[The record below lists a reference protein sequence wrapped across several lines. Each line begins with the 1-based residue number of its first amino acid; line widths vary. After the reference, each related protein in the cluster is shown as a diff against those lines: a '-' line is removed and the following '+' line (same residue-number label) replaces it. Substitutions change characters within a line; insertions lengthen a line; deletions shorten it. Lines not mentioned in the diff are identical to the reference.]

1 MCAVVLLAIN
11 KYVLPG
17 VVIDVSDALHRLIWR
32 DLTPRLNAASD
43 EQGGGGG
50 ASPIFEPNE
59 FREEHMYTEAVD
71 LVLRAHEKSLRALFS
86 VISDVK
92 RARTD
97 PLPLLSLEGWRAF
110 LRAVELL
117 GADITERDAALCF
130 SWSRMAVSER
140 RTERGQRHE
149 SCLPFEGFLE
159 ALCRIAALK
168 ALPTDEE
175 IANAGHAHAGTYM
188 IELRTKP
195 GGVFEEMLRT
205 RSVGWGEEPVEP
217 LARCVAHLLEILI
230 YTVEAETQGADN
242 LQVTAKEALLW
253 AQAARLGP
261 AVNSKR

>member
-1 MCAVVLLAIN
+1 
-11 KYVLPG
+11 
-17 VVIDVSDALHRLIWR
+17 
-32 DLTPRLNAASD
+32 
-43 EQGGGGG
+43 
-50 ASPIFEPNE
+50 
-59 FREEHMYTEAVD
+59 MYTEAVD

-149 SCLPFEGFLE
+149 SCLPFEGFLVRMMPRSTRTALERHSNAGESAGPRVIPTESRSPAGRTPSLQSPHHTPTSPQE